1 MPVHIVFLELII
13 DPASSIVFEAE
24 PEEPDVMRR
33 PPRDPRAPLFNRS
46 MISLSLLQGGSV
58 ALIVLAVFALAGMV
72 RGEAE
77 ARALTFT
84 TLVIGNLSLIVAIRS
99 RSGTVLAALRR
110 PTRALGIVLGGAL
123 LLLGLVLYVPA
134 LADLFQFVPLSVG
147 DLGLAVVA
155 GLASVLWLKG
165 VEILRQ

>member
-1 MPVHIVFLELII
+1 M
-13 DPASSIVFEAE
+13 
-24 PEEPDVMRR
+24 
-33 PPRDPRAPLFNRS
+33 
-46 MISLSLLQGGSV
+46 
-58 ALIVLAVFALAGMV
+58 
-72 RGEAE
+72 
-77 ARALTFT
+77 
-84 TLVIGNLSLIVAIRS
+84 IVAIRS

-165 VEILRQ
+165 VEILRQRRMEGVL

>member
-1 MPVHIVFLELII
+1 
-13 DPASSIVFEAE
+13 
-24 PEEPDVMRR
+24 
-33 PPRDPRAPLFNRS
+33 

-58 ALIVLAVFALAGMV
+58 ALIVLAVFALALGLG

-84 TLVIGNLSLIVAIRS
+84 TLVVGNLSLIVAIRS
-99 RSGTVLAALRR
+99 RAGTVMATLRR
-110 PTRALGIVLGGAL
+110 PTRALGSVLGGAL

-165 VEILRQ
+165 VEILRQRRMEGVRH